1 MSIITLTI
9 RARVA
14 AQAARNWP
22 RRAVDWTLQRQP
34 LRRRRNYLTL
44 WGGKLVSAT
53 GSQMTQIAFP
63 LLVLAL
69 THSAAIAGLAG
80 ALRMLPY
87 LLFSLPAGA
96 LVDRWDRRRVMI
108 LCDSGRAIAL
118 GSIPLALLLGH
129 LSVLQICL
137 VAVIEGTLFVFFDL
151 AEIAVLPDIVTQEE
165 MPAAAAQYL
174 SLTDGV
180 TTLLGPALGGVLF
193 ALGRMVPFL
202 LDAVTYS
209 ASVLALWRIQLPKQ
223 HAVDETTHPLNWRT
237 LRGDIAAGVA
247 WLWRHRTLRALTTL
261 LATGNCLVAGEA
273 LLVIVLAE
281 RMRATAPEVGLILG
295 LGGSGTVFGSLLAER
310 VARRLTFA
318 QAFIG
323 GNWLVALIWLLY
335 AVAPTPFALGLV
347 MAALGAVYAVLNVAQ
362 FSYRMSLIPSALQ
375 GRISS
380 IIRLLVY
387 GSMPLG
393 LAIAGFFIEHAGATT
408 TVVALGAGLV
418 AVALAASLHP
428 QIRRARSSELETD
441 APADAETDV
450 EVVAPA
456 EA

>member
-1 MSIITLTI
+1 MNIITLTI
-9 RARVA
+9 RMRVA
-14 AQAARNWP
+14 AQGARAWRGRAANW
-22 RRAVDWTLQRQP
+22 VLHRQP
-34 LRRRRNYLTL
+34 LWRSRNYLTL

-69 THSAAIAGLAG
+69 TQSAAIAGLAG

-87 LLFSLPAGA
+87 LLISLPAGA
-96 LVDRWDRRRVMI
+96 LVDRLDRRRVMM

-129 LSVLQICL
+129 LSVLHICL

-180 TTLLGPALGGVLF
+180 TTLLGPALGGALF
-193 ALGRMVPFL
+193 ALGRMIPFL

-209 ASVLALWRIQLPKQ
+209 VSVLALWRIHLPKQ
-223 HAVDETTHPLNWRT
+223 HIGDELSQSLNWRI
-237 LRGDIAAGVA
+237 LCDDIVAGVA

-261 LATGNCLVAGEA
+261 LAAGNCLVAGEA

-323 GNWLVALIWLLY
+323 GNWLAALIWLLY
-335 AVAPTPFALGLV
+335 AVAPTPLALGVV

-362 FSYRMSLIPSALQ
+362 FSYRMSLIPGALQ

-387 GSMPLG
+387 GSTPLG
-393 LAIAGFFIEHAGATT
+393 LAVAGFFIEHVGAST

-418 AVALAASLHP
+418 MVALAASLHP
-428 QIRRARSSELETD
+428 RIRGARSS
-441 APADAETDV
+441 DAESAAHDETLV
-450 EVVAPA
+450 SAA
-456 EA
+456 